1 MFSTPLKSNLNSKV
15 VTVRSKCC
23 LLYFYCWDVMN
34 VVSVCACAYSVCVC
48 VWLLLNNIHCLFLS
62 LSGSG
67 TDLLIHTCACFIS
80 VAR

>member
-23 LLYFYCWDVMN
+23 LLYFHCWDVIN
-34 VVSVCACAYSVCVC
+34 VVSVCACAYCVC